1 LERRALVD
9 FVVCTWNNR
18 EIIVDTLEGIACQS
32 LKEFTC
38 TVVDDCSTDGTP
50 EFVQERFPWVEVV
63 RKEKNSGPSPS
74 RNIGLARG
82 QAKYVAFMDSDV
94 RLDPDWAEQQTR
106 LLDSDPNIGVA
117 CGKLLYSPA
126 PQILYGAYGTMN
138 RFGVAW
144 DGGLREPAERFQTE
158 RRCLWANTTALMARR
173 SLTEVMGGFDG
184 AMFTMFE
191 DTDFGWRA
199 NLFGFQ
205 VVFNPVAIAVH
216 QVHGSLNPTTMNRR
230 LLYLVWR
237 NRIRSILINY
247 EALNL
252 VRYVAPFLILSGAD
266 ALVHGPLKP
275 KVSALW
281 WNIKMLGD
289 TLKRRRFVQQNRT
302 VRDRELWPMF
312 EKRIRGPGYFVF
324 AAPAER
330 SGTAS
335 ADSAV

>member
-1 LERRALVD
+1 VD

-18 EIIVDTLEGIACQS
+18 EIIADTLEGIARQS
-32 LKEFTC
+32 LKDFTC

-82 QAKYVAFMDSDV
+82 RAKYVAFMDSDV
-94 RLDPDWAEQQTR
+94 RLDPEWAEQQTR
-106 LLDSDPNIGVA
+106 LLNDKPKIGVA

-126 PQILYGAYGTMN
+126 PKILYGAYGTMN

-144 DGGLREPAERFQTE
+144 DGGAREPAESFQTE

-173 SLTEVMGGFDG
+173 SLTDVMGGFDG
-184 AMFTMFE
+184 AVFTMYE

-199 NLFGFQ
+199 NLFGFE
-205 VVFNPVAIAVH
+205 VVFNPAAVAVH
-216 QVHGSLNPTTMNRR
+216 QVHGTLDPAAMNHR

-237 NRIRSILINY
+237 NRFRSILINY
-247 EALNL
+247 ELLNL
-252 VRYVAPFLILSGAD
+252 LRYAAPFAILSTAD
-266 ALVHGPLKP
+266 ALAHGPLKP
-275 KVSALW
+275 KFSALC
-281 WNIKMLGD
+281 WNVKMLGD
-289 TLKRRRFVQQNRT
+289 TLKRRRFVQRNRT

-324 AAPAER
+324 AAPATR
-330 SGTAS
+330 SETAS